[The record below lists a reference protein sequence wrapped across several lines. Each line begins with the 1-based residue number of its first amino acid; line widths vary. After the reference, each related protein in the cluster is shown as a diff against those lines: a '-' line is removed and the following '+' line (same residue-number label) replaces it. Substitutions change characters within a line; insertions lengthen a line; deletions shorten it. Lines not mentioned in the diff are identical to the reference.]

1 MSEIKTRLLSLR
13 SAIKTMGADAFYCTL
28 SDAHLSEYIQKAD
41 QFLSFLSGFTGS
53 NAELLVTAD
62 KAFLWTD
69 SRYWEQAERQLL
81 NSGIA
86 LMRDGEKDVP
96 SVAEWLS
103 EVNAKKST
111 VLALP
116 LETLP
121 LERYKKIR
129 ESVSKVI
136 DFPDE
141 AITKEWPD
149 RPKRE
154 ISSLYIHRASSVSA
168 ADKLKRLQKYIESI
182 NTQASPS
189 ALLLTKLD
197 DIAWL
202 TNLRGSDIAFNPV
215 FISWAWVL
223 PDSATLFLHDEI
235 LDDQVVQHLKE
246 AGWMIAPYA
255 LLEKTIE
262 AFLSQGGKVLARE
275 NDLNAKLY
283 SQINDAWVAVKH
295 PVALWKSVKTQEE
308 IAGLKEVMKAD
319 GEALQA
325 FIDELKARLANGE
338 KLTENDA
345 VDILHQKRSAIEGFI
360 GESFGTIAAVD
371 ANAALPH
378 YEPKEGKGAQI
389 ALPCIL
395 LVDSGA
401 HYDRGTTDT
410 TRVWFLGDPK
420 DYPQEKLQRLKR
432 DYTAVF
438 LAMKTLSEATFKP
451 GTNGVE
457 LDRVA
462 RAPIQAIGADF
473 GHGTG
478 HGIGL
483 TLNVHE
489 TPPSIS
495 PREREG
501 TLTPFEPGMV
511 TSDEPGIYRPGE
523 WGIRIENML
532 VCVEKEDGML
542 GFETLTQCDIDRTLL
557 MENSLV
563 GL

>member
-1 MSEIKTRLLSLR
+1 MSEIKSRLLSLR
-13 SAIKTMGADAFYCTL
+13 SAIKAMGADAFYCTL
-28 SDAHLSEYIQKAD
+28 SDAHLSEYIQKTD

-53 NAELLVTAD
+53 NAELLVSAD
-62 KAFLWTD
+62 EAFLWTD

-86 LMRDGEKDVP
+86 LMRDREKGVP

-121 LERYKKIR
+121 MERYKKIQ
-129 ESVSKVI
+129 ESVTKVI
-136 DFPDE
+136 DFPDK
-141 AITKEWPD
+141 AITKQWPD
-149 RPKRE
+149 RPKRDVFP
-154 ISSLYIHRASSVSA
+154 LYIHHASSVSA
-168 ADKLKRLQKYIESI
+168 ADKRKRLQEYIESVD
-182 NTQASPS
+182 TQGSPS

-215 FISWAWVL
+215 FLSWALVM
-223 PDSATLFLHDEI
+223 PESATLFLHDEI
-235 LDDQVVQHLKE
+235 LEDRVAQHLKE
-246 AGWMIAPYA
+246 AGWTIAPYA

-262 AFLSQGGKVLARE
+262 GFIGQGGKVLARE

-283 SQINDAWVAVKH
+283 SQIKNAWVPVKH
-295 PVALWKSVKTQEE
+295 PVPLWKSVKTKEE

-325 FIDELKARLANGE
+325 FINELKARLANGE

-345 VDILHQKRSAIEGFI
+345 VDILHQKRSATEGFI

-378 YEPKEGKGAQI
+378 YEPEEGKGAQI
-389 ALPCIL
+389 VPPCIL

-542 GFETLTQCDIDRTLL
+542 GFETLTQCEIDRTLL
-557 MENSLV
+557 IEEI
-563 GL
+563 

>member
-13 SAIKTMGADAFYCTL
+13 SAIKAMGADAFYCAL
-28 SDAHLSEYIQKAD
+28 SDAHLSEYIQEAD

-86 LMRDGEKDVP
+86 LMRDGEKGVP

-111 VLALP
+111 VLALT

-121 LERYKKIR
+121 MERYKKIQ
-129 ESVSKVI
+129 ESVTKVI

-141 AITKEWPD
+141 AITKQWPD
-149 RPKRE
+149 RPKRDVFP
-154 ISSLYIHRASSVSA
+154 LYIHRASSVSA
-168 ADKLKRLQKYIESI
+168 ADKRKRLQEYIESVD
-182 NTQASPS
+182 TQGLPS

-215 FISWAWVL
+215 FLSWALVM
-223 PDSATLFLHDEI
+223 PESAILFLHDEI
-235 LDDQVVQHLKE
+235 LEDRVAQHLNE
-246 AGWMIAPYA
+246 AGWTIAPYA

-262 AFLSQGGKVLARE
+262 GFIGQGGKVLARE

-283 SQINDAWVAVKH
+283 SQIKNAWVPVKH
-295 PVALWKSVKTQEE
+295 PVPLWKSVKTREE

-325 FIDELKARLANGE
+325 FIDELKVRLANGE

-345 VDILHQKRSAIEGFI
+345 VDILHQKRSATEGFI

-378 YEPKEGKGAQI
+378 YEPEEGKGAQI
-389 ALPCIL
+389 VPPCIL

-542 GFETLTQCDIDRTLL
+542 GFEALTQCEIDRTLL
-557 MENSLV
+557 IEEI
-563 GL
+563 

>member
-1 MSEIKTRLLSLR
+1 MSEIKSRLLSLR
-13 SAIKTMGADAFYCTL
+13 SAIKAMGADAFYCTL

-81 NSGIA
+81 NSDIA

-96 SVAEWLS
+96 SVADWLS
-103 EVNAKKST
+103 EVNTKEPT
-111 VLALP
+111 VLAVP

-121 LERYKKIR
+121 LERYKKIQ
-129 ESVSKVI
+129 ESVTEVI

-149 RPKRE
+149 RPKRDVFP
-154 ISSLYIHRASSVSA
+154 LYIHRASSVSA
-168 ADKLKRLQKYIESI
+168 TDKRKRLQEYIESI
-182 NTQASPS
+182 DTQGSPS
-189 ALLLTKLD
+189 VLLLTKLD

-215 FISWAWVL
+215 FLSWALVM
-223 PDSATLFLHDEI
+223 PENATLFLHDEI
-235 LDDQVVQHLKE
+235 LDNRVAQHLKE
-246 AGWMIAPYA
+246 GGWTIAPYA
-255 LLEKTIE
+255 LLGKTIE
-262 AFLSQGGKVLARE
+262 DFISQGGKVLARE

-283 SQINDAWVAVKH
+283 CQIKNAWVPVKH
-295 PVALWKSVKTQEE
+295 PVPLWKSVKTKEE

-378 YEPKEGKGAQI
+378 YEPEEGQGSQI
-389 ALPCIL
+389 VPPCIL

-420 DYPQEKLQRLKR
+420 DYPQEKLQRLKT

-451 GTNGVE
+451 GTNGVQ
-457 LDRVA
+457 LDRIA
-462 RAPIQAIGADF
+462 RAPIQAVGADF

-511 TSDEPGIYRPGE
+511 TSNEPGIYRPGE
-523 WGIRIENML
+523 WSTIWRRLCSEP
-532 VCVEKEDGML
+532 K
-542 GFETLTQCDIDRTLL
+542 
-557 MENSLV
+557 
-563 GL
+563 

>member
-13 SAIKTMGADAFYCTL
+13 SAIKAMGADAFYCTL

-62 KAFLWTD
+62 KALLWTD

-103 EVNAKKST
+103 AVNAKKST

-121 LERYKKIR
+121 LGRCKKIQ
-129 ESVSKVI
+129 ESVTKVI
-136 DFPDE
+136 DFPDK
-141 AITKEWPD
+141 AITKQWPD
-149 RPKRE
+149 RPKRDVFP
-154 ISSLYIHRASSVSA
+154 LYIHHASSVSA
-168 ADKLKRLQKYIESI
+168 ADKRKRLQEYIESI
-182 NTQASPS
+182 DIQGSPS

-215 FISWAWVL
+215 FLSWAWVL
-223 PDSATLFLHDEI
+223 PESATLFLHDEI
-235 LDDQVVQHLKE
+235 LEDRVAQHLKE
-246 AGWMIAPYA
+246 AGWTIAPYA

-262 AFLSQGGKVLARE
+262 GFIGQGGKVLARE
-275 NDLNAKLY
+275 SDLNAKLY
-283 SQINDAWVAVKH
+283 SQIKNAWVPVKH
-295 PVALWKSVKTQEE
+295 PVSLWKSVKTKEE

-325 FIDELKARLANGE
+325 FIDELKVRLANGE

-360 GESFGTIAAVD
+360 GESFSTIAAVD

-378 YEPKEGKGAQI
+378 YEPEEGKGAQI
-389 ALPCIL
+389 VPPCIL

-542 GFETLTQCDIDRTLL
+542 GFETLTQCEIDRTLL

>member
-13 SAIKTMGADAFYCTL
+13 SAIKAMGADAFYCAL
-28 SDAHLSEYIQKAD
+28 SDAHLSEYIQEAD

-86 LMRDGEKDVP
+86 LMRDGEKGVP

-111 VLALP
+111 VLALT

-121 LERYKKIR
+121 MERYKKIQ
-129 ESVSKVI
+129 ESVTKVI

-141 AITKEWPD
+141 AITKQWPD
-149 RPKRE
+149 RPKRDVFP
-154 ISSLYIHRASSVSA
+154 LYIHRASSVSA
-168 ADKLKRLQKYIESI
+168 ADKRKRLQEYIESVD
-182 NTQASPS
+182 TQGLPS

-215 FISWAWVL
+215 FLSWALVM
-223 PDSATLFLHDEI
+223 PESAILFLHDEI
-235 LDDQVVQHLKE
+235 LEDRVAQHLKE
-246 AGWMIAPYA
+246 AGCTIAPYA

-262 AFLSQGGKVLARE
+262 GFIGQGGKVLARE

-283 SQINDAWVAVKH
+283 SQIKNAWVPVKH
-295 PVALWKSVKTQEE
+295 PVPLWKSVKTREE

-325 FIDELKARLANGE
+325 FIDELKVRLANGE

-345 VDILHQKRSAIEGFI
+345 VDILHQKRSATEGFI

-378 YEPKEGKGAQI
+378 YEPEEGKGAQI
-389 ALPCIL
+389 VPPCIL

-542 GFETLTQCDIDRTLL
+542 GFEALTQCEIDRTLL
-557 MENSLV
+557 IEEI
-563 GL
+563 

>member
-1 MSEIKTRLLSLR
+1 MSEIKSRLLSLR
-13 SAIKTMGADAFYCTL
+13 SAIKAMGADAFYCTL
-28 SDAHLSEYIQKAD
+28 SDAHLSEYIRKAD

-62 KAFLWTD
+62 ESFLWTD

-111 VLALP
+111 VLAVP

-121 LERYKKIR
+121 LERYKKIQ
-129 ESVSKVI
+129 ESVTEVI
-136 DFPDE
+136 DFSDE
-141 AITKEWPD
+141 AITKQWPD
-149 RPKRE
+149 RPKRDVFP
-154 ISSLYIHRASSVSA
+154 LYIHHASSVSA
-168 ADKLKRLQKYIESI
+168 ADKRKRLQEYIESVD
-182 NTQASPS
+182 TQGSPS

-215 FISWAWVL
+215 FLSWALVM
-223 PDSATLFLHDEI
+223 PESATLFLHDEI
-235 LDDQVVQHLKE
+235 LEDRVAQHLKE
-246 AGWMIAPYA
+246 AGWTIAPYA

-262 AFLSQGGKVLARE
+262 GFIGQGGKVLARE

-283 SQINDAWVAVKH
+283 SQIKNAWMPVKH
-295 PVALWKSVKTQEE
+295 PVSLWKSVKTKEE

-325 FIDELKARLANGE
+325 FIDELKVRLANGE

-345 VDILHQKRSAIEGFI
+345 VDILHKKRSAIEGFI

-378 YEPKEGKGAQI
+378 YEPEEGKGAQI
-389 ALPCIL
+389 VPPCIL

-410 TRVWFLGDPK
+410 TRVWFLGDPE

-542 GFETLTQCDIDRTLL
+542 GFETLTQCEIDRTLL

-563 GL
+563 AL

>member
-1 MSEIKTRLLSLR
+1 MSEIKSRLLSLR
-13 SAIKTMGADAFYCTL
+13 SALKAMGADAFYCTL

-86 LMRDGEKDVP
+86 LIRDGEKDVP

-111 VLALP
+111 ALAVS

-121 LERYKKIR
+121 LERYKKLQ
-129 ESVSKVI
+129 ESVTEVI

-141 AITKEWPD
+141 AITKQWPD
-149 RPKRE
+149 RPKRDVFP
-154 ISSLYIHRASSVSA
+154 LYIHHASSVSA
-168 ADKLKRLQKYIESI
+168 ADKRKRLQEYIESI
-182 NTQASPS
+182 DTQGLPS

-202 TNLRGSDIAFNPV
+202 INLRGSDIAFNPV
-215 FISWAWVL
+215 FLSWALVM
-223 PDSATLFLHDEI
+223 PESATLFLHDEI
-235 LDDQVVQHLKE
+235 LDDRVAQHLKE
-246 AGWMIAPYA
+246 AGWTIAPYA
-255 LLEKTIE
+255 LLEETIE
-262 AFLSQGGKVLARE
+262 DFISRGGKILARE

-283 SQINDAWVAVKH
+283 SQIKNAWVPVKH
-295 PVALWKSVKTQEE
+295 PVSLWKSVKTKDE

-378 YEPKEGKGAQI
+378 YEPEEGKGAKI
-389 ALPCIL
+389 VPPCIL

-420 DYPQEKLQRLKR
+420 IIPKKNCN
-432 DYTAVF
+432 A
-438 LAMKTLSEATFKP
+438 
-451 GTNGVE
+451 
-457 LDRVA
+457 
-462 RAPIQAIGADF
+462 
-473 GHGTG
+473 
-478 HGIGL
+478 
-483 TLNVHE
+483 
-489 TPPSIS
+489 
-495 PREREG
+495 
-501 TLTPFEPGMV
+501 
-511 TSDEPGIYRPGE
+511 
-523 WGIRIENML
+523 
-532 VCVEKEDGML
+532 
-542 GFETLTQCDIDRTLL
+542 
-557 MENSLV
+557 
-563 GL
+563 